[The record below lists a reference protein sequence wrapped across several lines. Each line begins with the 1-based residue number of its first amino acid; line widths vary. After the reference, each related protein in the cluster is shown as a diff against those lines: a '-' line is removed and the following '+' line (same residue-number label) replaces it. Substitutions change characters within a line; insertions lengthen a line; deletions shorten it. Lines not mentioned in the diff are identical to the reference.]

1 MTAGHA
7 LVESATTAGAV
18 KRPLKAQR
26 IGKELD
32 EHVRD
37 GSLGSAIAGDATKPK
52 ERTGGPTR
60 GSSRDVAEREPVG
73 ADAARRR
80 HRPKRHPR
88 THAEGAPE
96 NGLRLTCKADQSRGG
111 RRPRRD

>member
-1 MTAGHA
+1 MNDA
-7 LVESATTAGAV
+7 LVESATTAAAV
-18 KRPLKAQR
+18 KRPLKVRR

-32 EHVRD
+32 EGAQDR
-37 GSLGSAIAGDATKPK
+37 SRGSAIAGDASKPK
-52 ERTGGPTR
+52 ERSGGPTR
-60 GSSRDVAEREPVG
+60 ARSGDVAEREPVG

-80 HRPKRHPR
+80 YRPKRHPR